1 MVVAPLLVRKM
12 LVGPLATH
20 VHLPNPTPG
29 FNETS
34 GDIVDGRTL
43 VIVIVYCY
51 SLSLE
56 LYIYYIW
63 VRVPPPPTPQKGGVL
78 YRPIT
83 MARGVPG
90 NAGPYIHLQ
99 QVLET
104 SNMAFRWFLEI
115 SWTTAGFWTINSF
128 RGSTDTPIES
138 LYGILTSI

>member
-56 LYIYYIW
+56 LYIYYIY
-63 VRVPPPPTPQKGGVL
+63 GC
-78 YRPIT
+78 
-83 MARGVPG
+83 
-90 NAGPYIHLQ
+90 
-99 QVLET
+99 
-104 SNMAFRWFLEI
+104 AFHHHPHHRRE
-115 SWTTAGFWTINSF
+115 GYY
-128 RGSTDTPIES
+128 TDP
-138 LYGILTSI
+138 